1 MYYFLKHKK
10 ISSDLLSYKRELEAI
25 NKEINDQLN
34 NCNKEILNFVRNKN
48 IYDNNKIVINNS
60 FEQLKYVIN
69 KLNSTLNLA
78 SIQTNVMRDKYKE
91 EVGNSLNYYIKEKR
105 GFDLKPWQ
113 DTYNKIIV
121 QFREHQ
127 DKFREWETE
136 LRLVNPHVLQPL
148 IIKHADIYDK
158 DLKVFN
164 SLNPIWN
171 KIIDYDLN
179 QKPILDNLDILS
191 RELDSLEKYIT
202 I

>member
-105 GFDLKPWQ
+105 GFDLKP
-113 DTYNKIIV
+113 
-121 QFREHQ
+121 
-127 DKFREWETE
+127 
-136 LRLVNPHVLQPL
+136 
-148 IIKHADIYDK
+148 
-158 DLKVFN
+158 
-164 SLNPIWN
+164 
-171 KIIDYDLN
+171 
-179 QKPILDNLDILS
+179 
-191 RELDSLEKYIT
+191 
-202 I
+202 